1 MTIPR
6 LATRSSARPKLVPLL
21 RSPLVGELL
30 AWIYLHPE
38 MSYSVAEL
46 ARRFGASQRALGRE
60 ADQLAEAGLIRSERR
75 GNMRL
80 LRADPAGPLARPL
93 TELLALT
100 YGPLAVLTDVLP
112 AVPGVIEAYLYGPWA
127 ERYAGVPGPPPR
139 DVDVLVVGEADDGD
153 LGEAVG
159 AAEHRLGRQVN
170 VCRVSLGYWRSH
182 HSDPFL
188 AAVRARP
195 ICAVV

>member
-1 MTIPR
+1 MTMPR
-6 LATRSSARPKLVPLL
+6 LATRSSARPKLIPLL
-21 RSPLVGELL
+21 RSSLVGELL

-46 ARRFGASQRALGRE
+46 AQRFNASQRALGKE
-60 ADQLAEAGLIRSERR
+60 ADQLADAGLIRIERR

-80 LRADPAGPLARPL
+80 LRADQAGPLARPL

-100 YGPLAVLTDVLP
+100 YGPIAVLTDVL
-112 AVPGVIEAYLYGPWA
+112 ASVPGVDEAYIYGLWA
-127 ERYAGVPGPPPR
+127 ERYAGVAGPPPR

-153 LGEAVG
+153 LGQAAG
-159 AAEHRLGRQVN
+159 AAERRLGREVN
-170 VCRVSLGYWRSH
+170 VYRVSIGYWRSH

-188 AAVRARP
+188 AAVRSRP